1 MVSPQVVFTLLIFL
15 VVILT
20 FLFSFLIIITA
31 PEQWTS
37 IPLQVKIYKL
47 LLSELLNAME
57 SNVSQ
62 QASAGGEDLEEVHE
76 VKS

>member
-1 MVSPQVVFTLLIFL
+1 MFEPFCFFL
-15 VVILT
+15 A
-20 FLFSFLIIITA
+20 TA

-47 LLSELLNAME
+47 LLNELLNAME

-62 QASAGGEDLEEVHE
+62 QASAGGEDLEEVSIKRGQL
-76 VKS
+76 VRLVLVL